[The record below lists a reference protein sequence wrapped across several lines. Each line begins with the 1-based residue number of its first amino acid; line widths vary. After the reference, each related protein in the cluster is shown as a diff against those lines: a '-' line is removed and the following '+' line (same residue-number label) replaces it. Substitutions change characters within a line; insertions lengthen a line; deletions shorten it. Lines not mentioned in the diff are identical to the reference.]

1 MKVQNGVKAGTGRF
15 APVLALASACL
26 LAGCMGG
33 DQATKSAADPGR
45 PAAAA
50 LDGKGEVVS
59 SLIHE
64 LRQRRTILPPGS
76 AYAQVAQAVLEAGA
90 SSAESELRVKR
101 LTARARSKNWL
112 PRIGPNVSLSS
123 LGELAAQM
131 LLDQALFDNGKRR
144 AERDFAAADVEV
156 AAVMLAT
163 DLNQRVHEGLS
174 LYLEARRATELAAIT
189 ETALVRMADFERIV
203 RLRHEGGLADG
214 SEYRVVTQK
223 QAEMEASLS
232 AEREGATSAL
242 AELAAL
248 AGRPMDALAG
258 LAALPPDAGT
268 PDAGTPD
275 AGTPEP
281 LPVLQARGEAARTSA
296 EVRIARSGLFPGFGA
311 EASLDKGGGLDAGLT
326 LDGNGFGFGH
336 ADNKKALAETEEA
349 AHRKVDEARRD
360 TARKIVALDREIAAL
375 AAEQAQTARILA
387 EMEANLV
394 LFTEQYRAGGRSLI
408 DLVSQFEATVAMKR
422 DHASLKYRMAVAR
435 LDIALLRGV
444 LVDGAQM

>member
-1 MKVQNGVKAGTGRF
+1 MKALNGGKAGTGRF
-15 APVLALASACL
+15 APVLVLASACL

-33 DQATKSAADPGR
+33 GDVASKSATDPGR

-59 SLIHE
+59 PLIAD
-64 LRQRRTILPPGS
+64 LRQRRSVLPAGS
-76 AYAQVAQAVLEAGA
+76 AYALVAQAVLQAGA

-131 LLDQALFDNGKRR
+131 LLDQALFDNGKRK

-156 AAVMLAT
+156 AAVSLAS

-174 LYLEARRATELAAIT
+174 LYLEARRASELAAIS

-203 RLRHEGGLADG
+203 RIRHEGGLADG

-223 QAEMEASLS
+223 QAEMQATLS
-232 AEREGATSAL
+232 AEREGAASAF
-242 AELAAL
+242 AELAAMT
-248 AGRPMDALAG
+248 GKPMEG
-258 LAALPPDAGT
+258 LTGLPALPPDQGQ
-268 PDAGTPD
+268 
-275 AGTPEP
+275 PEP
-281 LPVLQARGEAARTSA
+281 LPVLMARGEAARTSA
-296 EVRIARSGLFPGFGA
+296 EVRVARSGLFPGFGA

-336 ADNKKALAETEEA
+336 GDNKKALAETEEA
-349 AHRKVDEARRD
+349 AHRKVDEAARD
-360 TARKIVALDREIAAL
+360 NARKIVALEREIVSL
-375 AAEQAQTARILA
+375 AAEQGQTAQILA

-408 DLVSQFEATVAMKR
+408 DLVSQFETTVATRR
-422 DHASLKYRMAVAR
+422 DHASLKYRIAMAR